1 MKLVETVNE
10 FFAIYAKLDPTTKKT
25 IEFQLVNRKNN
36 NTVVAGLSSIEE
48 ARNKAITLTEKL
60 EQATILENQKE
71 EIANDDISDENTEE
85 NTEENTNHNSQVDKN
100 LTDNT
105 IPDIKKDEKTYSP
118 PRRSR
123 YGK

>member
-10 FFAIYAKLDPTTKKT
+10 FFAIYAKLEPTTKKT

-85 NTEENTNHNSQVDKN
+85 NTNHNSQVDKN

>member
-1 MKLVETVNE
+1 
-10 FFAIYAKLDPTTKKT
+10 
-25 IEFQLVNRKNN
+25 

-85 NTEENTNHNSQVDKN
+85 NTNHNSQVDKN

>member
-48 ARNKAITLTEKL
+48 ARNNPDPDAQAEYWSKPPSLKTKKKKLQMMIFLMKIQKKIQTITHK
-60 EQATILENQKE
+60 
-71 EIANDDISDENTEE
+71 
-85 NTEENTNHNSQVDKN
+85 
-100 LTDNT
+100 
-105 IPDIKKDEKTYSP
+105 
-118 PRRSR
+118 
-123 YGK
+123 

>member
-48 ARNKAITLTEKL
+48 FR
-60 EQATILENQKE
+60 
-71 EIANDDISDENTEE
+71 
-85 NTEENTNHNSQVDKN
+85 
-100 LTDNT
+100 
-105 IPDIKKDEKTYSP
+105 
-118 PRRSR
+118 
-123 YGK
+123 

>member
-1 MKLVETVNE
+1 ME
-10 FFAIYAKLDPTTKKT
+10 I
-25 IEFQLVNRKNN
+25 
-36 NTVVAGLSSIEE
+36 S
-48 ARNKAITLTEKL
+48 LTEKL
-60 EQATILENQKE
+60 INNGTPDMYAAFAETVKQ
-71 EIANDDISDENTEE
+71 EIANDDISDE

-100 LTDNT
+100 LTDST